1 MANKMPI
8 VTSIDYAT
16 QRVTYHEFGSTFM
29 RTDRFQFLSKNGQI
43 AALKF
48 SEYKFTGKTPMGW
61 SLAEL
66 LQAWNEQCSKLYGSP
81 TPTPKE
87 EPKVAPS
94 KYVGRDDRQARDHD
108 VPKYAPKATG
118 IDAVLR
124 DIVTEV
130 LDGYNPEPDTEAIG
144 AIVNEAMAPALASFA
159 DVTESLGVLTDT
171 VARLQPKITHIHI
184 PNHDI
189 KIMDGVQHHMFPKV
203 LANISDGTP
212 TYLVGEAGTGKSHI
226 AEQVS
231 KALGVAFSSKSCSS
245 QSTESSLLGYMSAT
259 GDYVT
264 TEFRKRFEL
273 GGVFLL
279 DEVDNGN
286 PNVLTVLNSALS
298 NSFMAFPDGMVKR
311 HDAFVLIATA
321 NTFGHGANAKYV
333 GRNPLDE
340 AFLNRFANLTI
351 TYDENIEQAML
362 DAVGLD
368 ASMSAKWLNIVR
380 VARKNVSTY
389 GLHVVVS
396 PRATVYGAKMLRH
409 DGVYNLGEV
418 VEATITKGATPEACE
433 KILMGLSL

>member
-8 VTSIDYAT
+8 ITSIDYAT
-16 QRVTYHEFGSTFM
+16 ERVTYHEHGSTVS
-29 RTDRFQFLSKNGQI
+29 RTDRFPYLSKQGQI
-43 AALKF
+43 AVLNF
-48 SEYKFTGKTPMGW
+48 TGFKFTGMPAMRW
-61 SLAEL
+61 SLDQLRTAWIGQLSL
-66 LQAWNEQCSKLYGSP
+66 LKGSPTP

-87 EPKVAPS
+87 EPKMAPTPTPS
-94 KYVGRDDRQARDHD
+94 T
-108 VPKYAPKATG
+108 PKEPKAPATG

-144 AIVNEAMAPALASFA
+144 AIVNEAMAPAMAKFDCVNVSLDALA
-159 DVTESLGVLTDT
+159 DT

-184 PNHDI
+184 PNREI
-189 KIMDGVQHHMFPKV
+189 KIMSGVQHHMFPKV
-203 LANISDGTP
+203 LANVADGTP

-231 KALGVAFSSKSCSS
+231 QALGVDFSSKSCSS

-311 HDAFVLIATA
+311 HAGFVLIATA

-351 TYDENIEQAML
+351 TYDEDIEQSML
-362 DAVGLD
+362 DAIGLD
-368 ASMSAKWLNIVR
+368 AVMSAKWLNIVR
-380 VARKNVSTY
+380 VARKNVASY

-409 DGVYNLGEV
+409 EGVYNLGEV

>member
-8 VTSIDYAT
+8 VLSIDYAT
-16 QRVTYHEFGSTFM
+16 ERVTYHEFGSTRE
-29 RTDRFQFLSKNGQI
+29 RTDRFSFLSKMGQI
-43 AALKF
+43 AALNYSGF
-48 SEYKFTGKTPMGW
+48 KFTGMPAMRW

-66 LQAWNEQCSKLYGSP
+66 LQAWNSQCAKLYGSP
-81 TPTPKE
+81 TPTPK
-87 EPKVAPS
+87 
-94 KYVGRDDRQARDHD
+94 D
-108 VPKYAPKATG
+108 VPIVATTPKPVPSTPKAPATG

-130 LDGYNPEPDTEAIG
+130 LDGYNPAPDTEAIG
-144 AIVNEAMAPALASFA
+144 AIVNDAMAPALASFA

-184 PNHDI
+184 PNHEI

>member
-8 VTSIDYAT
+8 VLSIDYAT
-16 QRVTYHEFGSTFM
+16 QRVTYHEFGSSIE

-43 AALKF
+43 AALNF
-48 SEYKFTGKTPMGW
+48 SGFKFTGMTAIRW

-66 LQAWNEQCSKLYGSP
+66 LQAWNSQCAKLYGSP

-87 EPKVAPS
+87 EPKVAPTPTPTT
-94 KYVGRDDRQARDHD
+94 
-108 VPKYAPKATG
+108 PKAPKAPKAPASG

-124 DIVTEV
+124 DIVVEV

-159 DVTESLGVLTDT
+159 DVTESLGVLSDT
-171 VARLQPKITHIHI
+171 VARLQPKVTHIHI
-184 PNHDI
+184 PNREI

-368 ASMSAKWLNIVR
+368 ATMSARWLNIVR

>member
-8 VTSIDYAT
+8 VLSIDYAE
-16 QRVTYHEFGSTFM
+16 QRVTYHEFGSSVQ
-29 RTDRFQFLSKNGQI
+29 RQDRFQFLSKNGQI

-48 SEYKFTGKTPMGW
+48 AGFKFTGKTPIGW
-61 SLAEL
+61 SVDEL
-66 LQAWNEQCSKLYGSP
+66 RVAWNQQCVWNLNHLP

-87 EPKVAPS
+87 VPIVATTPT
-94 KYVGRDDRQARDHD
+94 
-108 VPKYAPKATG
+108 PTAPKAPKAPKAPATG

-144 AIVNEAMAPALASFA
+144 AIVNDAMAPAIASFA
-159 DVTESLGVLTDT
+159 DVTVSLGELSET

-184 PNHDI
+184 PNRDI
-189 KIMDGVQHHMFPKV
+189 KIMEGVQHHMFPKV

-231 KALGVAFSSKSCSS
+231 QALGVAFSSKSCSS

>member
-16 QRVTYHEFGSTFM
+16 QRVTYHEHGSTRE
-29 RTDRFQFLSKNGQI
+29 RTDRFSFLSKNGQI
-43 AALKF
+43 AALNYSGF
-48 SEYKFTGKTPMGW
+48 KFTGYPAMRWT
-61 SLAEL
+61 LDQL
-66 LQAWNEQCSKLYGSP
+66 CTAWNSQCAKLYGSP
-81 TPTPKE
+81 TPTPTPKE
-87 EPKVAPS
+87 VPIVATTPTPIPSTPKEPKAP
-94 KYVGRDDRQARDHD
+94 
-108 VPKYAPKATG
+108 ATG

-130 LDGYNPEPDTEAIG
+130 LDGYNPAPDTEAIG
-144 AIVNEAMAPALASFA
+144 AIVNDAMAPALASFA
-159 DVTESLGVLTDT
+159 DVTVSLGELSDT

>member
-8 VTSIDYAT
+8 VLSIDYAT
-16 QRVTYHEFGSTFM
+16 ERVTYREFGSTIE
-29 RTDRFQFLSKNGQI
+29 RTDRFSFLSKNGQI
-43 AALKF
+43 AALNF
-48 SEYKFTGKTPMGW
+48 SGFKFTGMPAMRW

-66 LQAWNEQCSKLYGSP
+66 LQAWNSHSAKLYGSPTPTP

-87 EPKVAPS
+87 EPKVAP
-94 KYVGRDDRQARDHD
+94 KPTPTT
-108 VPKYAPKATG
+108 PKAPKAPASG

-124 DIVTEV
+124 DIVVEV

-144 AIVNEAMAPALASFA
+144 VIVNEAMAPALASFA

-311 HDAFVLIATA
+311 HEGFVLIATA

>member
-8 VTSIDYAT
+8 VTAIDYT
-16 QRVTYHEFGSTFM
+16 NERVTYNEFGSSFI
-29 RTDRFQFLSKNGQI
+29 RNDRFNYLSKNGQI
-43 AALKF
+43 AALNF
-48 SEYKFTGKTPMGW
+48 SGFKFTGMPAMRW
-61 SLAEL
+61 SLDQLRTAWNSQCEL
-66 LQAWNEQCSKLYGSP
+66 LKHSP

-87 EPKVAPS
+87 VPIVATTPTPTTPKAPKEPKEPKAP
-94 KYVGRDDRQARDHD
+94 
-108 VPKYAPKATG
+108 ATG

-124 DIVTEV
+124 DIVVEV

-144 AIVNEAMAPALASFA
+144 AIVNDAMAPAIASFA
-159 DVTESLGVLTDT
+159 DVTVSLGELSET

-184 PNHDI
+184 PNRDI
-189 KIMDGVQHHMFPKV
+189 KIMEGVQHHMFPKV

-231 KALGVAFSSKSCSS
+231 QALGVAFSSKSCSS

>member
-8 VTSIDYAT
+8 VLSIDYAE
-16 QRVTYHEFGSTFM
+16 QRVTYHEFGSSVQ
-29 RTDRFQFLSKNGQI
+29 RQDRFQFLSKNGQI

-48 SEYKFTGKTPMGW
+48 AGFKFTGKTPIGW
-61 SLAEL
+61 SVDEL
-66 LQAWNEQCSKLYGSP
+66 RVAWNQQCVWNLNHLP

-87 EPKVAPS
+87 VPIVATTPTPTTPK
-94 KYVGRDDRQARDHD
+94 
-108 VPKYAPKATG
+108 APKAPATG

-144 AIVNEAMAPALASFA
+144 AIVNDAMAPALASFA

-409 DGVYNLGEV
+409 EGVYNLGEV

>member
-16 QRVTYHEFGSTFM
+16 QRVTYHEFGSSVP
-29 RTDRFQFLSKNGQI
+29 RQDRFQFLSKNGQI

-66 LQAWNEQCSKLYGSP
+66 LQAWNSQCAKLYGSP
-81 TPTPKE
+81 TPTPTPKE
-87 EPKVAPS
+87 VPIVATTPTPTRVDTRVS
-94 KYVGRDDRQARDHD
+94 T
-108 VPKYAPKATG
+108 PKATG

-124 DIVTEV
+124 DIVVEV

-144 AIVNEAMAPALASFA
+144 VIVNEAMAPALASFA

-184 PNHDI
+184 PNREI

-203 LANISDGTP
+203 LANIADGTP

-311 HDAFVLIATA
+311 HAGFVLIATA

-351 TYDENIEQAML
+351 TYDENIEDAML

>member
-1 MANKMPI
+1 MA
-8 VTSIDYAT
+8 
-16 QRVTYHEFGSTFM
+16 
-29 RTDRFQFLSKNGQI
+29 
-43 AALKF
+43 
-48 SEYKFTGKTPMGW
+48 
-61 SLAEL
+61 
-66 LQAWNEQCSKLYGSP
+66 P
-81 TPTPKE
+81 TPTPSTPK
-87 EPKVAPS
+87 EPKAP
-94 KYVGRDDRQARDHD
+94 
-108 VPKYAPKATG
+108 ATG

-130 LDGYNPEPDTEAIG
+130 LDGYNPEPDVDAIG
-144 AIVNEAMAPALASFA
+144 AIVNDAMAPAMAKFDCVNVSLDALA
-159 DVTESLGVLTDT
+159 DT

-184 PNHDI
+184 PNREV
-189 KIMDGVQHHMFPKV
+189 KIMGGVQHHMFPKV
-203 LANISDGTP
+203 LANVADGTP

-231 KALGVAFSSKSCSS
+231 QALGVDFSSKSCSS

-311 HDAFVLIATA
+311 HAGFVLIATA

>member
-1 MANKMPI
+1 M
-8 VTSIDYAT
+8 
-16 QRVTYHEFGSTFM
+16 
-29 RTDRFQFLSKNGQI
+29 
-43 AALKF
+43 
-48 SEYKFTGKTPMGW
+48 
-61 SLAEL
+61 
-66 LQAWNEQCSKLYGSP
+66 
-81 TPTPKE
+81 
-87 EPKVAPS
+87 
-94 KYVGRDDRQARDHD
+94 
-108 VPKYAPKATG
+108 
-118 IDAVLR
+118 LR

-368 ASMSAKWLNIVR
+368 ASVSAKWLNIVR